1 MFDRLLIPIAVF
13 SSLGATM
20 AIGIILMAIFDMGW

>member
-1 MFDRLLIPIAVF
+1 MFDRLFVPIAIF

-20 AIGIILMAIFDMGW
+20 AIGTILMAMFDMGW